1 MTYSVTEN
9 TLRDESPIPCDDQ
22 TNFTFD
28 SCFNDA
34 IYKVCNKLFCVL
46 SKDNTHSQN
55 LDNLMPTN
63 AILVIQITLKGFLE
77 GFLVRLTSSYVKS
90 F

>member
-1 MTYSVTEN
+1 MSSPMSSASHLTQYYEADYVASVTEN

-46 SKDNTHSQN
+46 SKDNTYSQN
-55 LDNLMPTN
+55 IENLM
-63 AILVIQITLKGFLE
+63 
-77 GFLVRLTSSYVKS
+77 S

>member
-34 IYKVCNKLFCVL
+34 IYKVG
-46 SKDNTHSQN
+46 KDNT
-55 LDNLMPTN
+55 
-63 AILVIQITLKGFLE
+63 E
-77 GFLVRLTSSYVKS
+77 
-90 F
+90 